1 MESEKK
7 GSFPSFAPTIPP
19 EAKRYERLNRL
30 IMGAVF
36 AVLRS
41 NCDCDVC
48 GKVRKIAK
56 EFEELFSEE

>member
-1 MESEKK
+1 MEPKK
-7 GSFPSFAPTIPP
+7 EGSFPSFAPTIPP
-19 EAKRYERLNRL
+19 EVKRYEKLNRL
-30 IMGAVF
+30 VMSAVF

-41 NCDCDVC
+41 NCECDVC